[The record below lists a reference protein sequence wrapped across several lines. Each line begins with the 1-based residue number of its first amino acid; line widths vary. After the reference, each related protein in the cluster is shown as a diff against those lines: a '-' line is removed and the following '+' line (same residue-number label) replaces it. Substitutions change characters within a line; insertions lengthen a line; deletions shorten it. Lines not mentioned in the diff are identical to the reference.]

1 MSSPLADLIQRG
13 ESGRDNYNAYNR
25 GTYVGA
31 DGREHIRGSTG
42 PLDFS
47 GMTVGEVMDS
57 QALPR
62 GDEDRLFA
70 VGRYQVIPSTMKDAV
85 NKLCLERS
93 QEFTPELQDQ
103 VFSDYLI
110 THKKSAVRNYITD
123 ASGSSLNS
131 AQKAL
136 AQEWASIADPGTG
149 KSYYDKP
156 GGSNHASITSAE
168 TEQAL
173 NTMRQSYRS
182 AIESGVPPEQAW
194 EQINSQPAKQLS
206 APQHANRN
214 TSHDGKLER
223 GERGDQVKQLQGQLA
238 QLDAVGRDGKPL
250 HADGDFGAN
259 TKYAV
264 EQFQHAHG
272 LHVDGVV
279 GQKTRAALG
288 QALSQ
293 YSNKHMEQT
302 ASPSSQALS
311 SSGPLLSDP
320 RHPDNGMF
328 VGTVGKLEALGE
340 RGGFANRKELEQAAG
355 QIVFESKVSG
365 LQRIDHVV
373 PNKSGDGFFAVQGE
387 MTDPAMRRVF
397 VDRDQAQGHSL
408 EQSSRQVAE
417 ENQRQTAQM
426 QSQVQ
431 TQQAASPAMSM

>member
-1 MSSPLADLIQRG
+1 MADLIQRG

-182 AIESGVPPEQAW
+182 AIESGVPRSRHGSKSIPSPPNSFLHLSM
-194 EQINSQPAKQLS
+194 QIA
-206 APQHANRN
+206 
-214 TSHDGKLER
+214 
-223 GERGDQVKQLQGQLA
+223 
-238 QLDAVGRDGKPL
+238 
-250 HADGDFGAN
+250 
-259 TKYAV
+259 
-264 EQFQHAHG
+264 
-272 LHVDGVV
+272 
-279 GQKTRAALG
+279 TRL
-288 QALSQ
+288 
-293 YSNKHMEQT
+293 MT
-302 ASPSSQALS
+302 AS
-311 SSGPLLSDP
+311 
-320 RHPDNGMF
+320 
-328 VGTVGKLEALGE
+328 
-340 RGGFANRKELEQAAG
+340 
-355 QIVFESKVSG
+355 
-365 LQRIDHVV
+365 
-373 PNKSGDGFFAVQGE
+373 
-387 MTDPAMRRVF
+387 
-397 VDRDQAQGHSL
+397 
-408 EQSSRQVAE
+408 
-417 ENQRQTAQM
+417 
-426 QSQVQ
+426 
-431 TQQAASPAMSM
+431 